1 MRNLLYIIG
10 VIFIIGWLIGVFGF
24 NAGGPF
30 HLMLV
35 FAFISVALSMIP
47 KKNIH

>member
-1 MRNLLYIIG
+1 MSNLLYIVGI
-10 VIFIIGWLIGVFGF
+10 IFIIGWLTGVIGY

-30 HLMLV
+30 HLLLIV
-35 FAFISVALSMIP
+35 ALIAIALSMLY

>member
-10 VIFIIGWLIGVFGF
+10 IIYITGWLIGVFGY

-30 HLMLV
+30 HLLLII
-35 FAFISVALSMIP
+35 AFIAVALSMFQ
-47 KKNIH
+47 KKKVH

>member
-1 MRNLLYIIG
+1 MRNLFYIVGI
-10 VIFIIGWLIGVFGF
+10 IFIIGWLIGVFGF

-30 HLMLV
+30 HLLLII
-35 FAFISVALSMIP
+35 AFIAVALSMFQ